1 MMAAAGRMQ
10 DHCFGAS
17 HAGTSRASTELDFLK
32 EPIRQGATVRTAN
45 SRYRIADVLAGCW
58 PRTTFGVR

>member
-1 MMAAAGRMQ
+1 MQ

-17 HAGTSRASTELDFLK
+17 HAGASAELEFLK
-32 EPIRQGATVRTAN
+32 ELIRQRATVRTAN
-45 SRYRIADVLAGCW
+45 SRYRIADVLAGRC

>member
-1 MMAAAGRMQ
+1 MQ
-10 DHCFGAS
+10 DHCIGDS
-17 HAGTSRASTELDFLK
+17 HAGASRASAELEFLK

-45 SRYRIADVLAGCW
+45 SRYRIADVLAGRC

>member
-10 DHCFGAS
+10 DHCFDAS
-17 HAGTSRASTELDFLK
+17 AKLEFLK

-45 SRYRIADVLAGCW
+45 SRYRIADVLAGRC